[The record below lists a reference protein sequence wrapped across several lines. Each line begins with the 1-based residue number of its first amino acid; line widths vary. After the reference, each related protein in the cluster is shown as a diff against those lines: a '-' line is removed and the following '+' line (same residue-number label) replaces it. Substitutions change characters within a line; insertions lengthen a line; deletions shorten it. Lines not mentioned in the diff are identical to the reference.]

1 MVIGWCR
8 DAACEPPDWKLKP
21 VLAKQRIT
29 ITVPGGAADW
39 RVFFYE
45 TATGTGSL
53 GSVSVT
59 RKGKTVTIPLPDF
72 RDDIA
77 FKMIARE

>member
-1 MVIGWCR
+1 M
-8 DAACEPPDWKLKP
+8 
-21 VLAKQRIT
+21 LAKQRIT

-39 RVFFYE
+39 HVFFYE
-45 TATGTGSL
+45 TDRDREPGLRQCNTQ
-53 GSVSVT
+53 
-59 RKGKTVTIPLPDF
+59 GKTVTIPLPDF